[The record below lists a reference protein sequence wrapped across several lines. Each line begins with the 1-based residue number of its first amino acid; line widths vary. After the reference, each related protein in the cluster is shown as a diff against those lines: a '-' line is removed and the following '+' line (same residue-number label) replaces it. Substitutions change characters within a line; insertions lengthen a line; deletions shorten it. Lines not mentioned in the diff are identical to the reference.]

1 MLRFVLLAALVM
13 APPPLVNYNQVMPLV
28 LADACPHVE
37 DEPFEMALM
46 TAVVAA
52 EEVPVVIVEEGDVEQ
67 RRTPPLLI
75 AEVVVMS
82 LMTVFGLYL
91 LI

>member
-37 DEPFEMALM
+37 DEPFEMALT

-52 EEVPVVIVEEGDVEQ
+52 EEVPVVVDESYVEERG
-67 RRTPPLLI
+67 TPPLLV

-82 LMTVFGLYL
+82 FMTVFGLYL